1 MEEPNKG
8 KEGPSKA
15 RLPMQDW
22 QHFPYYVSSEL
33 WDQMYSQH
41 GNGSAALVAL
51 VDHLHALG
59 LRCPSETTQGT
70 ICAVVMLRETA
81 DKVQGLLEN
90 FVDLRTAFLNC
101 KGRIQQ
107 VMHQR
112 KSLAAQI
119 PDDKY
124 LLQLPPDPRMA
135 PDAVRSKAFPPDGTI
150 ITLPRCDMDKVR
162 LIATQIPYRSRN
174 ASSTASLPF
183 QSHVLQAHQ
192 E

>member
-22 QHFPYYVSSEL
+22 QRFPYYVSSEL

-81 DKVQGLLEN
+81 DKAQGLLEN
-90 FVDLRTAFLNC
+90 FVDLRRAFLNC
-101 KGRIQQ
+101 KGRSQQ
-107 VMHQR
+107 VLHQR
-112 KSLAAQI
+112 KSLAVQRGFMNGILDHCFAASFLSARVVSSSEQN
-119 PDDKY
+119 
-124 LLQLPPDPRMA
+124 
-135 PDAVRSKAFPPDGTI
+135 
-150 ITLPRCDMDKVR
+150 CVR
-162 LIATQIPYRSRN
+162 LMKVSWA
-174 ASSTASLPF
+174 
-183 QSHVLQAHQ
+183 
-192 E
+192 